1 MMLTTLAFCEFEQ
14 QLAYQARLTR
24 RAPETPLRVSESHVS
39 MVTISEHHNH

>member
-1 MMLTTLAFCEFEQ
+1 MMLTTLAFCDFEQ

-24 RAPETPLRVSESHVS
+24 RAPQFFCLHVS